1 MPPSLQQEMAQR
13 IQSGLARKSIT
24 EPSRWACK
32 YRYMGH
38 PYPGVWT
45 FEHHPWLKE
54 MHDSKAEISVGQKS
68 AQMGFTEW
76 ALNVCFHFIDIKRMD
91 VLYVL
96 PNTRPDAADFSSG
109 RFDKA
114 LELSGHLQEMFSDVQ
129 NVGHKRAGP
138 TNLYIRGSNA
148 RSGLK
153 SIPVSLLILDELD
166 EMTQENIPLATER
179 LMGQLVRHQL
189 LLSTPTIP
197 DYGINFHYNDSTQEH
212 FYFPCPSCSR
222 QIELRFPDSIVITG
236 ESTTD
241 DSLADT
247 HLICYECKARLPH
260 EDKKAY
266 LGKGKWVA
274 NHRGR
279 VARGFHVNQ
288 LYSMNLHPSVIAK
301 AFLQGQKDAS
311 AEQEFHNSKLG
322 MPHIVAGA
330 RVTEPMINQCIGT
343 YRKLDFNRAGVI
355 TMGVDV
361 GRVLHVEIDAWHNLD
376 VYSGHD
382 YNTYARPQVL
392 THLEV
397 ENFEDLDRLMFD
409 FGVHFAVVDSQ
420 PDHRKALEF
429 ANRFPGR
436 VKLCRYPIGQN
447 GRNITI
453 ASEQEHTI
461 NVDRTSWLDLSLG
474 RFKNGTI
481 TIPMDTTHDYKQ
493 QIMAQVRIPKKDAN
507 GNPIARYETPGNR
520 HDHYG
525 HARNYAEI
533 ALPFARGLGIAQD
546 IRG

>member
-1 MPPSLQQEMAQR
+1 MTPLAQLLAER
-13 IQSGLARKSIT
+13 INSGLSRKAIT

-38 PYPGVWT
+38 PYPGIWS
-45 FEHHPWLKE
+45 FGHHPWLQE
-54 MHDSKAEISVGQKS
+54 MHDAKNELIVGQKS

-76 ALNVCFHFIDIKRMD
+76 ALNVCFHFLDIKRMD

-114 LELSGHLQEMFSDVQ
+114 LELSAHLRDMFSDVQ

-153 SIPVSLLILDELD
+153 SIPVGLLVLDELD
-166 EMTQENIPLATER
+166 EMLQENIPLATER
-179 LMGQLVRHQL
+179 LMGQLERFQL
-189 LLSTPTIP
+189 MLSTPTIP
-197 DYGINFHYNDSTQEH
+197 DFGINFYYNDTTQEH
-212 FYFPCPSCSR
+212 FFFPCPSCSR
-222 QIELRFPDSIVITG
+222 RIQLKFPESVVITA

-241 DSLADT
+241 EALAQT
-247 HLICYECKARLPH
+247 KLICYECKAVLPH
-260 EDKKAY
+260 EDKIKY
-266 LGKGKWVA
+266 LNKGKWVA
-274 NHRGR
+274 EHPTRLS
-279 VARGFHVNQ
+279 RGFHVNQ
-288 LYSMNLHPSVIAK
+288 LYSMNLHPSVVAR
-301 AFLQGQKDAS
+301 AYLNGLRDPS

-330 RVTEPMINQCIGT
+330 RITEPMINQCIGT
-343 YRKLDFNRAGVI
+343 YRKLDFNRAGLV

-361 GRVLHVEIDAWHNLD
+361 GRILHVEVDAWRNTD
-376 VYSGHD
+376 QSSGYD
-382 YNTYARPQVL
+382 LNTYARPQVL

-397 ENFEDLDRLMFD
+397 DNFEDLDKLMFD
-409 FGVHFAVVDSQ
+409 MNVHFCVIDSQ
-420 PDHRKALEF
+420 PEHRKALEF

-436 VKLCRYPIGQN
+436 VKLCRYPMGQN

-453 ASEQEHTI
+453 ASEQESTI

-481 TIPMDTTHDYKQ
+481 TLPMDTSIEYKQ
-493 QIMAQVRIPKKDAN
+493 HIMAQVRIPKKDAN
-507 GNPIARYETPGNR
+507 GNPVARYETPGNR
-520 HDHYG
+520 HDHFG

-533 ALPFARGLGIAQD
+533 ALQFALGLGISTD
-546 IRG
+546 IRS